1 MNETSSTDLMDL
13 CKKFDI
19 ECHGCYTPDELSELK
34 KGNYILN
41 LNGTSH
47 WCGLIV
53 GEPSVY
59 FDSFGFPPDQ
69 KIEDMMD
76 KYIYNPYDIQALP
89 SSSCGYFVIAFLKW
103 MNGKKEKEK
112 AFKLFL
118 QQFSNRLRKNEYVL
132 ENMLKN

>member
-89 SSSCGYFVIAFLKW
+89 SSRPILRGSIARSGQASIITP
-103 MNGKKEKEK
+103 MPE
-112 AFKLFL
+112 ATI
-118 QQFSNRLRKNEYVL
+118 SDAPIYS
-132 ENMLKN
+132 